1 MTIDAEEL
9 GGRGDGPT
17 DGVAAIEE
25 WATGYAARHQLASLA
40 TVGDQYVL
48 GVRTIQYCFV
58 DLFTGRFKWNE
69 FVKQG
74 TFMAGTAV
82 LPTILVALPI
92 GVTLSIQFA
101 LLANQVG
108 AASLAGAGSGLAIIR
123 QAASLDTSK
132 DLHGRWPPRRREN
145 GAWWARVSSDFLGA
159 GSPQ

>member
-25 WATGYAARHQLASLA
+25 WATGYAARHPLASLA

-123 QAASLDTSK
+123 QAASLVAAVMMASAVGSAIWG
-132 DLHGRWPPRRREN
+132 HGRCVRKPTPWRSWESR
-145 GAWWARVSSDFLGA
+145 
-159 GSPQ
+159 